1 MSLQDSYNN
10 FTSSSNSLISLI
22 EGILSE
28 GEFTEEDKNN
38 LNALKIGYNS
48 SYIDVKEELQDAS
61 NIELEKKIIEISSK
75 NSDLSQLDV
84 FNALTNN
91 GQAQGIFIDEE
102 TEELYINAEF
112 LQTRGLRVVNDDNEQ
127 TLYIDEK
134 GNLTTSGDIV
144 GGTITGAKLQALTI
158 DTNEVNIESQDG
170 GMILKGAL
178 QKFTDENGKVRI
190 LIGKDTDNKFKFLLF
205 GENGETILIDKDGIK
220 ADAIA
225 SGTIIGTHIKA
236 DTIEGTHIKGETIEG
251 SHIQGNSISGNHIQ
265 GNVITGNHIQG
276 KSISGDKIQGNTI
289 EGTHIKGETIEG
301 SNIKGNTITGTHI
314 QGDSIGAKHI
324 QAGSITA
331 GSTIIAN
338 SAIGSAQI
346 SELDA
351 GKITAGKID
360 TSKVEVAGTDGHLRI
375 KGNRMQVFQGTGT
388 QAKERVSIGDVNADG
403 TVFGLRVRGADGTTV
418 LLDENGI
425 KKEGITDGSIT
436 NDKISNNA
444 DIDGSKIN
452 INSVVDRINKDGTTS
467 ILGTKVKVGDGTLD
481 VKLSNMTETQTE
493 HGKSIGQ
500 AQTDIKA
507 NTESIKLK
515 VDNTTY
521 STDKNSMTQSISKNT
536 GSIETLQKE
545 IKLKVES
552 SDVTTAINDLQI
564 GVRNLWIKNKTT
576 GYSGIEKLSEN
587 HITGQTECYRID
599 SGANMV
605 FNIEPN
611 FSPRLYQKVT
621 FSAWVKYS
629 NVVQGANT
637 WNLFNVFK
645 HELFRKNSST
655 GAESSADYL
664 TLGSFKGTSDWKR
677 VTYTYDYSNNKNYD
691 QLKTRLRFNLE
702 GTLSGTAWITGIMV
716 QLGSKETD
724 CVLAPEDVDTIIS
737 DKVSEVKI
745 TDDKIISTVK
755 ENKTDGKNTFAQQSD
770 ITQLNN
776 SWTAKFNDGYSQ
788 GITTINKDGITVT
801 SSNVKSKTQMD
812 ANGFSII
819 NTNTNRPVFKVNAD
833 GTLTLE
839 GQMTITSGS
848 VSDSALSTAI
858 KNGASAGT
866 SAKTRVD
873 DWTYSG
879 STELDG
885 NSIRTGTLSASKIT
899 TGTLDAI
906 KVNVANMNASNIT
919 SGTISADIINADT
932 LRGKTI
938 IGGIVDGGILKSQ
951 KSVTG
956 GTNKVHIEGAKI
968 ASSITSTSDIQSVE
982 IEGNT
987 IVLQQTYTATM
998 GKGTKTEIDYTGVTV
1013 YNEDGTDKAVQLFSH
1028 GNVNNGNV
1036 GYFNGNVQVVKNLK
1050 VGGTITGNVSGN
1062 ATTATTLQTAR
1073 TINGTSFNGG
1083 GNITTAN
1090 WGTARNITV
1099 GNTTKAVNGSGN
1111 VSWSTAEI
1119 GTFRA
1124 VNANGYYGLGLPDG
1138 STSNWIRTTTNGI
1151 IPYQSGGSSSIGTSS
1166 WRFNNGYFDMIDA
1179 SGGVTST
1186 GIRSNGELVLACD
1199 NANID
1204 YTGAIASRIR
1214 YRNSS
1219 GNYYFDPHMNNTVR
1233 LGSTT
1238 YSWNVVYAQ
1247 NGVNTTSDRNFKEN
1261 IKYINKNS
1269 DCFSND
1275 DMYKFIKEDY
1285 LLAQYNYIG
1294 DEVDDEK
1301 ISAIAQ
1307 DLLVNT
1313 DGTDNELGQLVVN
1326 YKDAVKNNKE
1336 GENPKLSINQVQLLN
1351 IAIGAL
1357 QQAMLKIEVLE
1368 KRIGEII

>member
-10 FTSSSNSLISLI
+10 FTSSSNSLINLI
-22 EGILSE
+22 EGILSN

-38 LNALKIGYNS
+38 LNDLKIGYNS

-127 TLYIDEK
+127 TLYIDEN

-144 GGTITGAKLQALTI
+144 GGTITGTKLQALTI
-158 DTNEVNIESQDG
+158 NTNEVNIESQDG

-190 LIGKDTDNKFKFLLF
+190 LIGKDTDNQFKFLLL
-205 GENGETILIDKDGIK
+205 GENGETVLIDKDGIK

-225 SGTIIGTHIKA
+225 SGTIVGTHIKA

-251 SHIQGNSISGNHIQ
+251 THIQGDSISGNHIQ

-276 KSISGDKIQGNTI
+276 NTISGDKIKGNTI

-301 SNIKGNTITGTHI
+301 SNIKGNTIEGAHI
-314 QGDSIGAKHI
+314 KGDSISAGHI
-324 QAGSITA
+324 QTGSITA

-338 SAIGSAQI
+338 GAIGSAQI

-351 GKITAGKID
+351 GKINAGKID
-360 TSKVEVAGTDGHLRI
+360 TSKVEVAGADGHLRI

-388 QAKERVSIGDVNADG
+388 QAKERVSVGDVNGDG
-403 TVFGLRVRGADGTTV
+403 TIYGLRVRGADGQTI
-418 LLDENGI
+418 LLDEDGV
-425 KKEGITDGSIT
+425 KSEGITNGSIT

-452 INSVVDRINKDGTTS
+452 INSVVDKINKDGTTS

-507 NTESIKLK
+507 NEKSIGLK

-521 STDKNSMTQSISKNT
+521 KEDKTNMTNSIEKNT

-552 SDVTTAINDLQI
+552 SHITTAIDNLEI
-564 GVRNLWIKNKTT
+564 GGRNLWIKSKVT

-621 FSAWVKYS
+621 FSAWIKHS

-637 WNLFNVFK
+637 WNVFNVFK
-645 HELFRKNSST
+645 HQLFRRNSST
-655 GAESSADYL
+655 GVESSADYL

-677 VTYTYDYSNNKNYD
+677 VTYTYDYSNDKNYD
-691 QLKTRLRFNLE
+691 QLKTLLRFNLE
-702 GTLSGTAWITGIMV
+702 GTVSGTAWITGIMV
-716 QLGSKETD
+716 QFGSKATD
-724 CVLAPEDVDTIIS
+724 CVLAPEDVDNQFTIIS
-737 DKVSEVKI
+737 DKMAEITI
-745 TDDKIISTVK
+745 TDNKIVNTVK
-755 ENKTDGKNTFAQQSD
+755 EHKTDGKNTFTQQSD

-776 SWTAKFNDGYSQ
+776 SWTVKFNDGYSQ

-801 SSNVKSKTQMD
+801 SNNVKSKTQMN

-819 NTNTNRPVFKVNAD
+819 NTSTNKPVFKVNAD
-833 GTLTLE
+833 GTLALE
-839 GQMTITSGS
+839 GSITVTGGT
-848 VSDSALSTAI
+848 VP
-858 KNGASAGT
+858 AGNLT
-866 SAKTRVD
+866 
-873 DWTYSG
+873 
-879 STELDG
+879 
-885 NSIRTGTLSASKIT
+885 
-899 TGTLDAI
+899 
-906 KVNVANMNASNIT
+906 
-919 SGTISADIINADT
+919 GTISADRINTDT
-932 LRGKTI
+932 LKGKTI
-938 IGGIVDGGILKSQ
+938 IGGTVDGGILKSQ

-968 ASSITSTSDIQSVE
+968 ASSITSTSEIQSVE

-1013 YNEDGTDKAVQLFSH
+1013 YNEDGSDKAVQLYSH
-1028 GNVNNGNV
+1028 GNANGGNV
-1036 GYFNGNVQVVKNLK
+1036 GYFNGNVQIVKNLK
-1050 VGGTITGNVSGN
+1050 VGGTITGSLSGN
-1062 ATTATTLQTAR
+1062 ANTATTLQNAR
-1073 TINGTSFNGG
+1073 TINGTSFNGS

-1090 WGTARNITV
+1090 WGAARNITI
-1099 GNTTKAVNGSGN
+1099 GKTTKSVNGSGN
-1111 VSWSTAEI
+1111 VAWSLAEI
-1119 GTFRA
+1119 GA
-1124 VNANGYYGLGLPDG
+1124 LA
-1138 STSNWIRTTTNGI
+1138 TTGGTI
-1151 IPYQSGGSSSIGTSS
+1151 SGALEVT
-1166 WRFNNGYFDMIDA
+1166 
-1179 SGGVTST
+1179 GGVKST
-1186 GIRSNGELVLACD
+1186 GIRSSGELILACD

-1204 YTGAIASRIR
+1204 YTGNASSRIR
-1214 YRNSS
+1214 YRVSS
-1219 GNYYFDPHMNNTVR
+1219 GNYYFDPHYNNTVR

-1269 DCFSND
+1269 DCFSNF

-1326 YKDAVKNNKE
+1326 YKDAVKNNIE
-1336 GENPKLSINQVQLLN
+1336 GESPKLSISQVQLLN

-1357 QQAMLKIEVLE
+1357 QQVMLKIEELE